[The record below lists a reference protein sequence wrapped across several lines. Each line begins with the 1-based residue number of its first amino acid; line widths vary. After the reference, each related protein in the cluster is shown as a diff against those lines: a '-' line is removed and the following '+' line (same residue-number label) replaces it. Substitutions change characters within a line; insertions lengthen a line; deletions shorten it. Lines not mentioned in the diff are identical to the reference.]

1 MSVMIDIA
9 GLPPERLV
17 FRPSPLSELFTALHT
32 LAEPGHHPGLHGW
45 TTATNAGLKPDLAD
59 RLCEADFLWRST
71 FSDISTPFAA
81 LPDTHGQPGAT
92 LAEDLDLL
100 DRLSDELFV
109 DAALEITCTSRYGSG
124 APSPLVDAGAR
135 EKAIER
141 ATARGSRQL
150 RFAKRLLDDPPAVR
164 AWLRRLFED
173 CADAFFDDVW
183 QRVRVQLA
191 ADARHKTEVLR
202 HKGVA
207 EALAEVSAAVTLTED
222 QSRISVDKITSGRT
236 TALDPAVG
244 AGITFVPSSLGWPH
258 LWVLHAQNWRPV
270 VSYPVASPELP
281 GPRSLDLLTLR
292 LEALSHPMRIRMC
305 RYLARAAYTTGELA
319 AAHDISAPEV
329 SRHLGVLKKAGLT
342 TTRRRGR
349 YVLHQLDLTVVARL
363 GSDFLEGVLR

>member
-1 MSVMIDIA
+1 MSVTIDIA

-17 FRPSPLSELFTALHT
+17 FRPSPLLELCTALHA

-45 TTATNAGLKPDLAD
+45 TTATSSALKPELAD
-59 RLCEADFLWRST
+59 RLCEADFLWTST
-71 FSDISTPFAA
+71 FSDIALPFAA
-81 LPDTHGQPGAT
+81 LPDTQGQPGAT
-92 LAEDLDLL
+92 LAEDLDML

-109 DAALEITCTSRYGSG
+109 DAAMEISCTSRYGSG
-124 APSPLVDAGAR
+124 APSPLVDAEAR
-135 EKAIER
+135 EQALER
-141 ATARGSRQL
+141 ATARGPRPLS
-150 RFAKRLLDDPPAVR
+150 FAKRLLDDPPAVR
-164 AWLRRLFED
+164 AWMRRLFED
-173 CADAFFDDVW
+173 CAEAFFHDIW

-202 HKGVA
+202 HKGLA
-207 EALAEVSAAVTLTED
+207 EALAEVSSAVTLAD
-222 QSRISVDKITSGRT
+222 DGSRIHVDKLGSGRT

-244 AGITFVPSSLGWPH
+244 PGVTFVPSSFGWPH
-258 LWVLHAQNWRPV
+258 LWVLHARSWRPV
-270 VSYPVASPELP
+270 VHYPVAAPELP

-305 RYLARAAYTTGELA
+305 RYLARASYTTGELA

-329 SRHLGVLKKAGLT
+329 SRHIAVMKKAGLV

-349 YVLHQLDLTVVARL
+349 YVMHQLDVTVVARL